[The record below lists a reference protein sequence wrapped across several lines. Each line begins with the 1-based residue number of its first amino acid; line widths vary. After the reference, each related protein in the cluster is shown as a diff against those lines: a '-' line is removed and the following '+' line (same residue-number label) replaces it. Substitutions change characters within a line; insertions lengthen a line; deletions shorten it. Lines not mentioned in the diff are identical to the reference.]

1 MATAAPFLPLQIG
14 QLVRRRTDPED
25 TLVVGVV
32 GGLLFL
38 DRDLV
43 LVRWRGGPSTFEP
56 ENTLVE
62 VFRLGR

>member
-25 TLVVGVV
+25 TPVVGVV

-43 LVRWRGGPSTFEP
+43 LVRWQGASSTFEP

-62 VFRLGR
+62 VFRLRR